1 MNASWV
7 TAQDFT
13 TSELIEALRQR
24 GFRVLDKAASDEIA
38 ASERAAMRRKL
49 GELFS
54 REHACVQSEYQ
65 AVIAWLDARE
75 PKSEPAGEAQREG
88 DVDSDMKLYLV
99 IDEISGKAGVF
110 TLAENTERAKENA
123 RGILSVEPGAAFNP
137 KAVTDKTAIH
147 PRTRAMLALGE
158 KIALEAVEAFGVS
171 PEEVSKELNQIDVL
185 RIVTCAVFERELAKA
200 IADER
205 EACVTIARDMARRA
219 VEGETGFARSAAAI
233 EIENA
238 IKARSSGTTKA

>member
-1 MNASWV
+1 MTPNKHDMIDAWA
-7 TAQDFT
+7 AQM
-13 TSELIEALRQR
+13 
-24 GFRVLDKAASDEIA
+24 AARAVA
-38 ASERAAMRRKL
+38 AERAAIRKKL
-49 GELFS
+49 EQLFS

-65 AVIAWLDARE
+65 TILAWLDTRGTT
-75 PKSEPAGEAQREG
+75 SEPVSEAERESNI
-88 DVDSDMKLYLV
+88 DDDMKLYLV
-99 IDEISGKAGVF
+99 IDEIGGKAGVF
-110 TLAENTERAKENA
+110 TVAESTEKAKENA